1 MRVLQTS
8 SSAKPKLCIFLLQ
21 LGGPKDLQAIEPF
34 LRNLFADV
42 LPLPGFLRRPLAAWI
57 ARRRT
62 PEVAP
67 LYQEIG
73 GGSPLLANT
82 EAQRAALEARLRD
95 LGFDA
100 RVLIAMRYAPPRGAE
115 ALLEARAACASAHWL
130 ALPLY
135 PQYSYATT
143 RSSLDELKSLLTP
156 SERSRLVVVEAY
168 PTSTLY
174 LDAMANRVRES
185 LDALRAEARREVHL
199 VFSAHGLPLKLVRE
213 GDPYPQHVQQTLN
226 GILARLQP
234 APPHTLCYQSR
245 VGPVKWLTPST
256 QDTLVDLGK
265 RGVKHVAVVPISF
278 VSEHI
283 ETLHELDIQL
293 RDVAKA
299 AGIETY
305 TRVPTVDARPEFIE
319 ALAQLVLERL
329 PGSSEDT
336 GSEAARKNA

>member
-1 MRVLQTS
+1 MRVLQTTS
-8 SSAKPKLCIFLLQ
+8 PAKPKLCIFLLQ
-21 LGGPKDLQAIEPF
+21 LGGPKDLSAIEPF

-42 LPLPGFLRRPLAAWI
+42 LPLPGFLKRPLAAWI

-82 EAQRAALEARLRD
+82 EGQRAALEERLRS

-100 RVLIAMRYAPPRGAE
+100 RVLIAMRYAPPRAAE
-115 ALLEARAACASAHWL
+115 ALLEARAAWASAHWL

-135 PQYSYATT
+135 PQYSYATS
-143 RSSLDELKSLLTP
+143 RSSLDELKSQLTA
-156 SERSRLVVVEAY
+156 SERGRLAVVEAY
-168 PTSTLY
+168 PTAGRY
-174 LDAMANRVRES
+174 LDAMAARIEET
-185 LDALRAEARREVHL
+185 LAALPAEARRDVHL

-213 GDPYPQHVQQTLN
+213 GDPYPEHVQQTMQ
-226 GILARLQP
+226 GILERLKP
-234 APPHTLCYQSR
+234 APAHTLCYQSR

-256 QDTLVDLGK
+256 QDTLINLGK
-265 RGVKHVAVVPISF
+265 SGTQHVAVVPISF

-293 RDVAKA
+293 RDIAKR

-305 TRVPTVDARPEFIE
+305 ARVPTVDARPEFIE

-329 PGSSEDT
+329 PGTAADAPPEQ
-336 GSEAARKNA
+336 AARG